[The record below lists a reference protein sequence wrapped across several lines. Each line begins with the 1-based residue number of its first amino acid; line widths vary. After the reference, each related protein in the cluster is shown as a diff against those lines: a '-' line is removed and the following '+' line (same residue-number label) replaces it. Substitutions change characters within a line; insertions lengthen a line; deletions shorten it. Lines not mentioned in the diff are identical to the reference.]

1 MSTNVTIITVITLLL
16 VASPGVAQAGTLTVG
31 SGPGY
36 DFNAIQAAVDAAK
49 SGDTILVAQ
58 GTYNENISFN
68 AKDIVLTSTDP
79 HDPNVIAGTVIQGD
93 GTTSVVTI
101 GDNKTYKTR
110 LLGFTITGGDNA
122 VSGGGICV
130 NNPYS
135 SYRPEII
142 KCVIRGNRADY
153 GGAISG
159 CKGMIV
165 NCLIVENEANI
176 LGGGVHDSDNSEIV
190 NCTIANNIGGALDN
204 CRGRAENCII
214 WGNGDNPITNS
225 AQPVY
230 SCFPGGTS
238 GEGNIDANPKFVD
251 PDNDDYHLQFDSPCI
266 DAGSNGRAMD
276 FVVPYDLDGYPR
288 IIGTVDMGAYEYH
301 DYDCDGNGINDVQD
315 ILDGTS
321 PDCNRNWIPDECD
334 IANGTS
340 LDRNSNGIPDECESD
355 CNRNGIPDDWDI
367 ATETS
372 TDYNGNGIPDECEDD
387 CNGNGVPDNWDIA
400 TETST
405 DYNGNGIPDE
415 CEADCNGNGIPDD
428 WDIATGTSTDDNGNG
443 VPDECETIYADAK
456 APPAGNG
463 SSWATA
469 YNYLQDALDMA
480 AGSSRIVMVRVAAG
494 TYTPDRG
501 TGDRTATFQL
511 INAVSIRGGYAGLG
525 APDPNARDVDA
536 YRTILSGDLD
546 SNDVGDLNDPSRG
559 ENSYSV
565 VTGSGTKATA
575 VLDGFT
581 ITGGNANGSSDNS
594 EGGGIYIIEDRSRPT
609 LTNCTV
615 NGNWAKYGGG
625 LFIAED
631 STPRLIGCT
640 ISGNS
645 AKHYGGG
652 ICIRTFSS
660 PALSDCTI
668 SNNTASSGGGIYNSE
683 GSDTILTNC
692 TFTGNSA
699 SWGGGMCSADTSPKL
714 INCTFGGNSATY
726 GGGIYAFGNPELI
739 NCAFSGNDASR
750 YGGGLYSDG
759 ASGSVLRSCTFA
771 SNSASKG
778 NAVACDSHEQLY
790 PSNLVVTNCIFWD
803 GRGGVWNNDNSV
815 ITISYSDVQGG
826 WQGQGNIDTDPLFVD
841 APNGDYHLQAY
852 SLCINAGD
860 PDFVPGPDEV
870 DMDGDTRLFAT
881 RVDIGA
887 DEYVGYMV
895 PVADAGPEQ
904 CIAELQLVT
913 LDGSGSHFYEA
924 GGDCTYHWIQDSG
937 PLVQLSDANSV
948 GPAFMPSK
956 SGLYAFELVV
966 NDGSVASLPD
976 TVRIFIGNAYAPK
989 ADAGLARYAAQD
1001 PVVLDGTGSCSPCGC
1016 GSLTYQWKQLSGPPV
1031 VVTDANTAT
1040 PTVSGFSQK
1049 SRIQECGFELTV
1061 SDGDMNSLPDMVKVI
1076 IVPAFN
1082 DSVMELENS
1091 FFRPGKPTMVF
1102 FGGDTGWP
1110 SAWLPWKDSL
1120 NVINFEYYEAPFERC
1135 GDMLIVFLSRVAPN
1149 YSQAIQTL
1157 GVSAGGMP
1165 APGVGVYLNTTY
1177 ADSRYNVNHVTLLDA
1192 CVYSAAICAAFIS
1205 SSVDGE
1211 QCWLDSY
1218 RSGPG
1223 SFCPGPQIYGA
1234 LNVYFPEGEHLTPY
1248 YWYKASVAS
1257 KIWSTDMYNHGL
1269 AGGAYF
1275 SVIGPGK
1282 NLQLA
1287 PDGTKYHF
1295 KWIGDFDPG
1304 HIIPSYLD
1312 FYNESLYPGRLPEPV
1327 TLVGPEDGA
1336 VVDSNGAVLTCEVS
1350 ENAVGYQLL
1359 LGPDHYHMDYVIS
1372 DTPGPPTEIVTAFPF
1387 EQTWWTVKVR
1397 DQYGTTIYA
1406 DPRPIRVR
1414 NVVYNPIYLG
1424 FFTDNWLETG
1434 LNMQADLNSD
1444 NVINFIDF
1452 AIFADKWLTE
1462 I

>member
-1 MSTNVTIITVITLLL
+1 MTVLLITT
-16 VASPGVAQAGTLTVG
+16 AGVAQADTLTVG

-36 DFNAIQAAVDAAK
+36 DFSAIQAAIDAAK
-49 SGDTILVAQ
+49 SGDKIVVAQ

-101 GDNKTYKTR
+101 ANNKKTCNIR
-110 LLGFTITGGDNA
+110 LIGFTITGGDNA
-122 VSGGGICV
+122 VCGGGICV
-130 NNPYS
+130 SNPYS
-135 SYRPEII
+135 YYRPIIIGCII
-142 KCVIRGNRADY
+142 KGNRADY

-159 CKGMIV
+159 CNGYVV

-176 LGGGVHDSDNSEIV
+176 LCGGVNDNDGGDII
-190 NCTIANNIGGALDN
+190 NCTVANNIGGAIND
-204 CRGRAENCII
+204 CSGAIENCII
-214 WGNGDNPITNS
+214 WDNGDNPIINS
-225 AQPVY
+225 PARY
-230 SCFPGGTS
+230 CSCFPGATGN
-238 GEGNIDANPKFVD
+238 GNIDADPKFVD
-251 PDNDDYHLQFDSPCI
+251 PDNGDYRLQFDSPCI

-276 FVVPYDLDGYPR
+276 SVAPYDLDGYPR
-288 IIGTVDMGAYEYH
+288 IIRTVDMGAYEYH
-301 DYDCDGNGINDVQD
+301 DYDCNNNGVNDIED
-315 ILDGTS
+315 ILNDPS
-321 PDCNRNWIPDECD
+321 LDCNGNWMLDECD

-340 LDRNSNGIPDECESD
+340 LDRNSNGIPDECEPD

-387 CNGNGVPDNWDIA
+387 CNGNGVPDDWDIA

-415 CEADCNGNGIPDD
+415 CEADCNGNGVPDD

-469 YNYLQDALDMA
+469 YNDLQDALDMA
-480 AGSSRIVMVRVAAG
+480 AGSSGIATVHVAAG

-511 INAVSIRGGYAGLG
+511 INGVSIRGGYAGLG
-525 APDPNARDVDA
+525 APDPNAHDVDA
-536 YRTILSGDLD
+536 YQTILSGDLD

-559 ENSYSV
+559 ENSYHV
-565 VTGSGTKATA
+565 VTGSGTKTTA

-581 ITGGNANGSSDNS
+581 ITGGNATGSSDNS

-625 LFIAED
+625 LFIAEC
-631 STPRLIGCT
+631 STPRLVGCN
-640 ISGNS
+640 ISANA
-645 AKHYGGG
+645 AKTWGGG
-652 ICIRTFSS
+652 ICIRASSS
-660 PALSDCTI
+660 PALSECTI
-668 SNNTASSGGGIYNSE
+668 SNNTASSGGGIYNCD

-699 SWGGGMCSADTSPKL
+699 SWGGGMCSAHGSPKL
-714 INCTFGGNSATY
+714 TNCTFGGNSATY
-726 GGGIYAFGNPELI
+726 GGGLSEGDSATLA
-739 NCAFSGNDASR
+739 NCTFSGNDASR
-750 YGGGLYSDG
+750 YGGGMYSDD
-759 ASGSVLRSCTFA
+759 ASGSTLRNCTFA

-778 NAVACDSHEQLY
+778 NAVACDSDEQLW
-790 PSNLVVTNCIFWD
+790 PSNLAVTNCIFWD
-803 GRGGVWNNDNSV
+803 GRGGVWNNDNSEV
-815 ITISYSDVQGG
+815 TISYSDVQGG
-826 WQGQGNIDTDPLFVD
+826 WQGQGNIDIDPLFVD

-860 PDFVPGPDEV
+860 PGFVPGPDEV

-887 DEYVGYMV
+887 DEYVGYIV
-895 PVADAGPEQ
+895 PVADAGPDQ
-904 CIAELQLVT
+904 CLADVRLVT

-924 GGDCTYHWIQDSG
+924 GGDYTYHWAQVRG
-937 PLVQLSDANSV
+937 PSVQLSEANSV
-948 GPAFMPSK
+948 KPTFLPPEL
-956 SGLYAFELVV
+956 GLYAFDLVV
-966 NDGSVASLPD
+966 SDGTVVSLPD
-976 TVRIFIGNAYAPK
+976 SVRICIGNAYAPK

-1016 GSLTYQWKQLSGPPV
+1016 GSLTYHWKQLSGPPV
-1031 VVTDANTAT
+1031 VITDANTAT

-1049 SRIQECGFELTV
+1049 SWIQECEFELIV
-1061 SDGDMNSLPDMVKVI
+1061 SDGDMNSLPDTVKVI

-1102 FGGDTGWP
+1102 FGGDTGWH
-1110 SAWLPWKDSL
+1110 SAGLPWKDSL
-1120 NVINFEYYEAPFERC
+1120 NVINFEYYEAPFKRC
-1135 GDMLIVFLSRVAPN
+1135 GDMLIAFLSRVAPN
-1149 YSQAIQTL
+1149 YNQAIQTL

-1192 CVYSAAICAAFIS
+1192 CVYSASTCAAFIS

-1234 LNVYFPEGEHLTPY
+1234 LNVYFPEGSHLTPY
-1248 YWYKASVAS
+1248 EWYKSS
-1257 KIWSTDMYNHGL
+1257 LGSDMWSADMYNHGL

-1287 PDGTKYHF
+1287 PGGTKYHF
-1295 KWIGDFDPG
+1295 KWVGPKFGPG
-1304 HIIPSYLD
+1304 YLD

-1327 TLVGPEDGA
+1327 RLIGPEDGA
-1336 VVDSNGAVLTCEVS
+1336 VVDPNGAVLTCEVS

-1359 LGPDHYHMDYVIS
+1359 FGPDPYQLDYIIS
-1372 DTPGPPTEIVTAFPF
+1372 DTPAPPTEVVTAFPF
-1387 EQTWWTVKVR
+1387 EETWWTIKVR
-1397 DQYGTTIYA
+1397 DQYGSTIYA
-1406 DPRPIRVR
+1406 DPICIKPDSFT
-1414 NVVYNPIYLG
+1414 YLAYIAN
-1424 FFTDNWLETG
+1424 NWLETAF
-1434 LNMQADLNSD
+1434 NMQGDLNRD

-1452 AIFADKWLTE
+1452 AIFAENRLLEK
-1462 I
+1462 